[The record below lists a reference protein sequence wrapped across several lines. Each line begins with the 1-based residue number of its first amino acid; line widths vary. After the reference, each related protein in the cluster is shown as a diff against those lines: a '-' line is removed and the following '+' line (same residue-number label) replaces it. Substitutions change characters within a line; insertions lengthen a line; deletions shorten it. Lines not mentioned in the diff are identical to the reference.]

1 MSEPEKEKD
10 EHDKEPKDLVDVVK
24 KMHEGFYKGETDSDS
39 DYKSPRQHLRDY
51 QENN

>member
-10 EHDKEPKDLVDVVK
+10 EHDKEPKDLVDLAK
-24 KMHEGFYKGETDSDS
+24 KMHEGFYKGEINSDP
-39 DYKSPRQHLRDY
+39 DYKSPREHLRDY